1 MHVTCE
7 INNFTGNL
15 YAFVGNLNMPES
27 AKIYNI
33 YIINIEDMQNRG
45 SLRYVANKAI
55 FYLSSIPLI
64 TFTKK

>member
-7 INNFTGNL
+7 INNLTGNL

-33 YIINIEDMQNRG
+33 YIINIEDMQNP
-45 SLRYVANKAI
+45 V
-55 FYLSSIPLI
+55 LSVICSE
-64 TFTKK
+64 

>member
-15 YAFVGNLNMPES
+15 YTFVGNLNMPES

-33 YIINIEDMQNRG
+33 YIYIINIEDMQNPVL
-45 SLRYVANKAI
+45 SAI
-55 FYLSSIPLI
+55 CSE
-64 TFTKK
+64 